1 LTRNYSPDLDA
12 RLFRKQSTHPF
23 ITPKPQNTM
32 SKPNTNNLFDISGK
46 VIVVSGAMGV
56 LAGSLAHYFA
66 EQGARVVF
74 LDLPRA
80 EDRLKATIEKARE
93 KSPDS
98 IYCCCDVLDR
108 PSLEKTRDII
118 LEKFGRIDVLVNG
131 AGGNMPGAVVQPADS
146 FFNLDF
152 DQWRKV
158 IDLNLGGTLL
168 PILVFAKIFE
178 QQKHGVILNFSS
190 MSAQSALTRVFGYS
204 NSKAAVDNLTKWLAV
219 EFAQKIGPG
228 VRVNAMAPGFF
239 IGEQNRSLLLNPD
252 GTYTP
257 RGESVIRKTPFRRF
271 GTADEIHGT
280 AHFLISDAAQ
290 FVTGTIVPID
300 GGFSAYT
307 GV

>member
-1 LTRNYSPDLDA
+1 MN
-12 RLFRKQSTHPF
+12 
-23 ITPKPQNTM
+23 
-32 SKPNTNNLFDISGK
+32 NNLFDISGK
-46 VIVVSGAMGV
+46 VIVVTGAMGV
-56 LAGSLAHYFA
+56 LANALAHYLA
-66 EQGARVVF
+66 NQGARVVF
-74 LDLPRA
+74 LDLPRV
-80 EDRLKATIEKARE
+80 EDKLKDTVEKARAV
-93 KSPDS
+93 SPECM
-98 IYCCCDVLDR
+98 YCTGSV
-108 PSLEKTRDII
+108 LEKAD
-118 LEKFGRIDVLVNG
+118 LEKARDAILAKYGRIDVIING

-146 FFNLDF
+146 FFNLDY

-168 PILVFAKIFE
+168 PILVFGKVFE

-239 IGEQNRSLLLNPD
+239 IGEQNRALLLNPD
-252 GTYTP
+252 GSYTA

-271 GTADEIHGT
+271 GTADEIQGT
-280 AHFLISDAAQ
+280 AHFLISDAAK